1 MNGLKSSAAIVA
13 PAVMAATLAVLGLVG
28 TVPAHAQADALIG
41 ICDFPISH
49 EFPKL
54 HGNRGHELPPP
65 APYEG
70 FDTGQVGVVITN
82 LDTGESVEAFANSAA
97 FGVDEH
103 SGFFRGQSIAFVD
116 SPRGDVPK
124 GVWVVNG
131 DLRVTFDDAGR
142 LATVSGGVLRRDICA
157 ELA

>member
-1 MNGLKSSAAIVA
+1 MNVLKGSAAMGA
-13 PAVMAATLAVLGLVG
+13 AAVMAATLAVSGLVG
-28 TVPAHAQADALIG
+28 MLPAHAQADALIG
-41 ICDFPISH
+41 ICNFPISH

-65 APYEG
+65 APYDG

-97 FGVDEH
+97 FAVDEH
-103 SGFFRGQSIAFVD
+103 SGFFRGQSITFFD
-116 SPRGDVPK
+116 SPRGDVPA

-131 DLRVTFDDAGR
+131 NLRVTFDADGR
-142 LATVSGGVLRRDICA
+142 VATVSGGVLRRDICA